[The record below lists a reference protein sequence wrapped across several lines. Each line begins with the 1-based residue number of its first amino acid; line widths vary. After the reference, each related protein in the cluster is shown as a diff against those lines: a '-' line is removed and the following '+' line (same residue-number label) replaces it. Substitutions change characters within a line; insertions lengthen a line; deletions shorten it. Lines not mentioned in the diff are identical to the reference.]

1 MSFDAAKN
9 YQQFEILKE
18 LNGIAPITFRKHF
31 RSDKNFPKPILD
43 TPRKKVWD
51 GRALVWYFDKKSG
64 R

>member
-1 MSFDAAKN
+1 MSFDATKN

-18 LNGIAPITFRKHF
+18 LKGMAPATFRKHF

-43 TPRKKVWD
+43 TPRKKIWD
-51 GRALVWYFDKKSG
+51 GRALVYYFDKKSG